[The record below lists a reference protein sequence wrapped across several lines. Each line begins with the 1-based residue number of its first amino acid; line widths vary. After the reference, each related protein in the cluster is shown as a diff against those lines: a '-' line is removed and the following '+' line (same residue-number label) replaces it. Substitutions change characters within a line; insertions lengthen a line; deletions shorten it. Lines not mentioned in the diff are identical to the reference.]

1 MDSIQASEAIQQM
14 IKFIENE
21 AEEREKE
28 LQKKGDAEY
37 TAGILAFIL
46 ESDAL
51 MTTAFAKIKEEY
63 KGKMEQYQIQK
74 QMWEAI

>member
-1 MDSIQASEAIQQM
+1 
-14 IKFIENE
+14 
-21 AEEREKE
+21 
-28 LQKKGDAEY
+28 
-37 TAGILAFIL
+37 
-46 ESDAL
+46 